1 MEEKK
6 EEKTGGEEETEGK
19 KGERERCTV
28 EKVKKVKE
36 GDSGGREKQKKKN
49 VRRDHWAGEA
59 GRVDWCLPWTSEMQ

>member
-28 EKVKKVKE
+28 EKVKKK
-36 GDSGGREKQKKKN
+36 R
-49 VRRDHWAGEA
+49 
-59 GRVDWCLPWTSEMQ
+59 